1 MVQCQVAL
9 NIILLYLIVVLC
21 KSFPHN
27 DCSLN
32 SLEFEEY
39 LLSKDSSQLFIHC
52 VIPMHKNV
60 FTLKTECG

>member
-1 MVQCQVAL
+1 MVQCQVAF
-9 NIILLYLIVVLC
+9 NIILLYFIVVLC
-21 KSFPHN
+21 KLLPQN

-39 LLSKDSSQLFIHC
+39 LSSKDGSQLFIHC